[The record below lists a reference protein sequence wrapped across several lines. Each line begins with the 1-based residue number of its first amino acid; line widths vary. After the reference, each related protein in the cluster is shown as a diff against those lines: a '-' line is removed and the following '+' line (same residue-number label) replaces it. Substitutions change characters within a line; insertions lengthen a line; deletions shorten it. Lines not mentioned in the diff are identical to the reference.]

1 MCPQLRLFV
10 LESDGALTKE
20 WVDRVTGGA
29 WDVAQVEME
38 RERVGGVGGEGW
50 RDGGM
55 EGWRDGGVCVCVCVE
70 GIVSTV
76 HYGTHTQTSTST
88 PIPIT

>member
-55 EGWRDGGVCVCVCVE
+55 EGWRCVCMCVC
-70 GIVSTV
+70 GG
-76 HYGTHTQTSTST
+76 HCLNGTLWDPYSNKHIHAHTYNLE
-88 PIPIT
+88 